1 MHPDPDRPNPVA
13 GGKEAPMRIHA
24 PPRHRTGCAPPSDT
38 SPMSTDYS
46 ETALYE
52 AVRRLDN
59 DTRRN
64 VGRQMTH
71 LCEAGA
77 QDVSHDASA
86 SEAFTGAAEWWREF
100 TR

>member
-1 MHPDPDRPNPVA
+1 
-13 GGKEAPMRIHA
+13 
-24 PPRHRTGCAPPSDT
+24 
-38 SPMSTDYS
+38 MSTDYS

-71 LCEAGA
+71 LYEAWRT
-77 QDVSHDASA
+77 
-86 SEAFTGAAEWWREF
+86 TGGQAHAR
-100 TR
+100 RGQ